1 LTGGDA
7 MNTKTPNRLIHEKS
21 PYLLQHAYNPV
32 DWYPWGKEAFEK
44 AKREDKPVFLSIGYS
59 TCHWCHVMAHE
70 SFEDEE
76 VAEALNRD
84 FVCIKVDKEERP
96 DVDAVYMAVCQAMT
110 GSGGWPL
117 TILMTAEQKPFFAG
131 TYFPKYSRYSLPGI
145 LDLLSAVAEQWRSNR
160 EQLLDVGEKILDAI
174 RAKPESRR
182 PPKPSEEIIGEAAST
197 FLQTF
202 DEKYGGF
209 GHSPK
214 FPTPHNLLFL
224 LHHYYFDEDERL
236 LAMVE
241 KTLEQM
247 YRGGIYDHIGYGF
260 SRYSTDEK
268 WLVPHFEKMLYDNA
282 LLAMAYVEAFLV
294 TSKVFY
300 RTVTERILEYVLR
313 EMTDS
318 KGGFYCAQDADSEGQ
333 EGKYYVFTPDEIR
346 SVLGAED
353 GAYFNRYFN
362 ITENGNFEGK
372 SIPNRIGSPD
382 FEHEDKRIQALIP
395 KVYAYRLRRTQLNK
409 DDKILTSWNGLM
421 IAAFARAYRVLG
433 GKRYLTAAQRATEYL
448 LEYHTVG
455 DRLCVRSRD
464 GEASGSGG
472 IDDYAFFVWA
482 LLELYEATF
491 EARYLEQALRFCQ
504 IMTDEFRDE
513 ENGGFYLT
521 AKSAETLIYRL
532 KETYDGA
539 IPSGNSVAGYCLQKL
554 ARLTG
559 RTDLIEL
566 AAQQMDFL
574 TAEVWDYPAGHSFAL
589 MALMSVLYPAREVV
603 CVLKKEEDLTE
614 LQTLLR
620 KKFLPNTEVLVI
632 DPKNAEKIHELA
644 EFTKDYA
651 LKNDEPTFYVCQN
664 NACSA
669 PFNGFDDLEK
679 NLL

>member
-1 LTGGDA
+1 MPEQKYT
-7 MNTKTPNRLIHEKS
+7 NKLINEKS
-21 PYLLQHAYNPV
+21 PYLLQHAHNPV

-76 VAEALNRD
+76 VAEALRD

-131 TYFPKYSRYSLPGI
+131 TYFPKHSRYSMPGL

-160 EQLLDVGEKILDAI
+160 EQLLSVGDRILDVIQA
-174 RAKPESRR
+174 RPKSRNTQ
-182 PPKPSEEIIGEAAST
+182 KPSEEIIEEAVSM
-197 FLQTF
+197 FQQSF

-209 GHSPK
+209 GHNPK

-224 LHHYYFDEDERL
+224 LHRYYFDEDKRL
-236 LAMVE
+236 LSMVE

-260 SRYSTDEK
+260 SRYSTDNK

-282 LLAMAYVEAFLV
+282 LLVMAYLEAYQV
-294 TSKVFY
+294 TGKIFY
-300 RTVTERILEYVLR
+300 RRVSEQILEYALR

-318 KGGFYCAQDADSEGQ
+318 KGGFYCAQDADSEGK
-333 EGKYYVFTPDEIR
+333 EGKYYVFTPDEIQ
-346 SVLGAED
+346 SILGKED

-362 ITENGNFEGK
+362 ITESGNFEGK
-372 SIPNRIGSPD
+372 NIPNRLGSPD
-382 FEHEDKRIQALIP
+382 FDHEDKRIQALIP
-395 KVYAYRLRRTQLNK
+395 KVYEYRLRRTKLHK
-409 DDKILTSWNGLM
+409 DDKILTSWNALM
-421 IAAFARAYRVLG
+421 IAAFAKAYRVLG
-433 GKRYLTAAQRATEYL
+433 EERCLTAAQRATEYL
-448 LEYHTVG
+448 LEYHNVDG
-455 DRLCVRSRD
+455 RLCVRSRD
-464 GEASGSGG
+464 GETSGNGG
-472 IDDYAFFVWA
+472 LDDYAFFVWA

-491 EARYLEQALRFCQ
+491 DTRYLEQALRFCQ
-504 IMTDEFRDE
+504 IMTDEFLDE
-513 ENGGFYLT
+513 ENSGFYLT
-521 AKSAETLIYRL
+521 AKSAESLIYRP

-559 RTDLIEL
+559 RSELMEL

-574 TAEVWDYPAGHSFAL
+574 AAEVLDYPSGYSFAL
-589 MALMSVLYPAREVV
+589 MALMSALSPSKEVV
-603 CVLKKEEDLTE
+603 CVLKSKEELSE
-614 LQTLLR
+614 LKTLLR
-620 KKFLPNTEVLVI
+620 KKYLPNTEVLAI
-632 DPKNAEKIHELA
+632 YPENAEKIHDLA
-644 EFTKDYA
+644 EFTKDYN
-651 LKNDEPTFYVCQN
+651 LKNDRSTFYVCQN
-664 NACSA
+664 NACSS
-669 PFNGFDDLEK
+669 PFNGFDNLEK